1 MAYRVNIK
9 GRPSYNLWT
18 WEEIIQRY
26 GITHYKHQMNHWES
40 WIEVDFPSEK
50 HYTMFKI
57 EFGIE

>member
-1 MAYRVNIK
+1 MAYRVK
-9 GRPSYNLWT
+9 LKDRPSYNLWT

-26 GITHYKHQMNHWES
+26 GITHYRQQMNHWES